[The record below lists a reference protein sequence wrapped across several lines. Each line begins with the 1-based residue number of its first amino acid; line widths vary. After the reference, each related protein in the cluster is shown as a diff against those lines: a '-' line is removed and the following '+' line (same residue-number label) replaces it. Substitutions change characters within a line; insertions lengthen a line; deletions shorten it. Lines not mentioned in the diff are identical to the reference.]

1 MVLSVTCKFLWS
13 SGGVECGFTGCGG
26 RSAEPA
32 FIIGAAT
39 LFCLYFSS
47 YNDFVCILW
56 QPFLLLILKEND
68 ISYTSR
74 SVRGPALHSS
84 NSPFLLLL
92 GSNQKLSFYLVMFAS
107 STSFVLDLCSPIL
120 LLPLSCSIQF
130 EFHPQHFLPRVGLP
144 PRRLPA
150 CGFCVFT
157 GHTTPTLGPQ
167 GGLCVLTH
175 RRILQR
181 PLVSAV
187 LPWAPW
193 WTGVLLSGL
202 SGLVF
207 LLLRCW

>member
-1 MVLSVTCKFLWS
+1 M
-13 SGGVECGFTGCGG
+13 G

-39 LFCLYFSS
+39 LFCLSIFLLMMTS
-47 YNDFVCILW
+47 YVFFGN
-56 QPFLLLILKEND
+56 PFLLLILKEND

-74 SVRGPALHSS
+74 SVSGPALHSS

-107 STSFVLDLCSPIL
+107 STPFVLDLCSPTL

-144 PRRLPA
+144 PRRLLA

-175 RRILQR
+175 RWILQR

-187 LPWAPW
+187 LP
-193 WTGVLLSGL
+193 
-202 SGLVF
+202 
-207 LLLRCW
+207 